1 MLIACSS
8 IELGCNTYELL
19 SSHSFYARPDFD
31 RGWEGVRPFPNGSV
45 EKGLGTF
52 TK

>member
-1 MLIACSS
+1 MNYYLLIAS
-8 IELGCNTYELL
+8 TPA
-19 SSHSFYARPDFD
+19 HDFD